1 MNRRTLLRRGVAA
14 AGVVGTAGCLER
26 VPLLSS
32 ENSVTVPDAGDP
44 TYRRWL
50 PGTDGLESVD
60 GYTVRY
66 ESVADLRGAP
76 RIEADRDLRRWLVA
90 GRLDRLRKRWDDFG
104 IGVEDV
110 EDVVRLDGAAD
121 YADPSPRADV
131 VRGSFDPEAVGE
143 TLAESDFD
151 RSGTYRGFRVFRR
164 GSPPRATGVGEGG
177 VVHVRAEAPE
187 GFLRRIADA
196 RRGEAPRR
204 HETDADFGR
213 LVEGVG
219 QPAVGAVSRRAG
231 ASEPNPDA
239 LLFEGGVGVGK
250 AWFVGDAAVYARFVL
265 PFGSESAA
273 ETDPVREA
281 MTDDDRFDGVEV
293 SRTGR
298 AVFADARIDLDS

>member
-14 AGVVGTAGCLER
+14 AGVVGTSGCLER
-26 VPLLSS
+26 VPLLPS

-60 GYTVRY
+60 AYTVRY

-90 GRLDRLRKRWDDFG
+90 GRLDRVRKRWDDFG
-104 IGVEDV
+104 IGVADV
-110 EDVVRLDGAAD
+110 DDVVRLDGVAD

-131 VRGSFDPEAVGE
+131 VRGSFDPNAVGE
-143 TLAESDFD
+143 TLAESGFD
-151 RSGTYRGFRVFRR
+151 PSGTYRGFRVFRR
-164 GSPPRATGVGEGG
+164 GSPSRATGVGADG

-187 GFLRRIADA
+187 AFLRRIVDA

-204 HETDADFGR
+204 HETDVDFGR
-213 LVEGVG
+213 LVAEVG
-219 QPAVGAVSRRAG
+219 QPAVGGVSRRTG
-231 ASEPNPDA
+231 TPRPNPEA

-265 PFGSESAA
+265 PFDSEAA
-273 ETDPVREA
+273 AKTDPVREA
-281 MTDDDRFDGVEV
+281 VADDLFDGVEV

-298 AVFADARIDLDS
+298 VVFANARIDLAP